1 MVSISISG
9 LSKYSILKYEGPDI
23 LCLQEIKCSNEKLPP
38 ELKTLDKYKH
48 QFYFP
53 AEKDGYSG
61 VALLSKTKPLKV
73 NLGLGN
79 KDHDAEG
86 RVITAEYDEF
96 FLVTTYVPNAGR
108 KLVTLDKRM
117 EWDPLLRGLLK
128 KLDQE
133 KPVVLCGD
141 LNVAHQEIDL
151 ANPKTNKKSAGFT
164 KEERAGE

>member
-1 MVSISISG
+1 MPPKKRNVDDKSDAPPAKLNKTSSDFANMDFSPKIAQSENGKDWNFKISTWNVDG
-9 LSKYSILKYEGPDI
+9 LRAWLKKGGLDFLKYEGPDI

-38 ELKTLDKYKH
+38 ELKTLDNYKH
-48 QFYFP
+48 QYYFP

-117 EWDPLLRGLLK
+117 
-128 KLDQE
+128 
-133 KPVVLCGD
+133 
-141 LNVAHQEIDL
+141 
-151 ANPKTNKKSAGFT
+151 
-164 KEERAGE
+164 